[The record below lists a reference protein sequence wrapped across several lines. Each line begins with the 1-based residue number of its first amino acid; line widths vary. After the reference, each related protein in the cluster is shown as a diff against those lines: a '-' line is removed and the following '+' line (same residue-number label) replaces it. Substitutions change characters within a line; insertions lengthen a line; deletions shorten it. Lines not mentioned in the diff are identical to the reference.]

1 MKTMTSVAAGTWT
14 VDLAHTRASF
24 AARHLFGQTVHGTI
38 TVTAGTIEVGQDG
51 RPQRLHATL
60 DPASIDTGHTRRD
73 SDLCGKRFLAVD
85 AYPLM
90 EIITDQI
97 TATAEGWRADAALR
111 GHGYEAPL
119 RIDATLESAGARR
132 LQLSGSARL
141 DLRDVGIRVP
151 GFLVRRFVDVSVS
164 AQATRQA

>member
-1 MKTMTSVAAGTWT
+1 MKTMTSIAAGTWT

-73 SDLCGKRFLAVD
+73 SDLRGKRFLAVD

-90 EIITDQI
+90 EIIADQI
-97 TATAEGWRADAALR
+97 TATAEGWRADVALR

-164 AQATRQA
+164 AQAARQA